1 MNPAHRALRDATA
14 PAHERVDAA
23 FGGFDLTDRD
33 SYAAFLRAHAEAFLP
48 IEAALDAA
56 GAERIIDDWEN
67 RKRGHLIREDLA
79 MLGARLPH
87 PFASSAVEKPAPA
100 DRFST
105 SLETNGAI
113 AGTLYVLEGSRL
125 GGKFLARKL
134 PPGFPRAYLDAD
146 QVSGN
151 WRKLLDRLDTILYQP
166 AELAAAIDAAQAAF
180 DAFERSGT
188 RWLKDISCPN
198 ANSKST

>member
-1 MNPAHRALRDATA
+1 MNAAHKALRDATA
-14 PAHERVDAA
+14 PAHDRVDAA
-23 FGGFDLTDRD
+23 FGGFDLTDRE

-48 IEAALDAA
+48 IEAALEAA
-56 GAERIIDDWEN
+56 GVERLIDDWPE

-79 MLGARLPH
+79 FLNVRLPDAFGG
-87 PFASSAVEKPAPA
+87 PPPVLDTDA
-100 DRFST
+100 
-105 SLETNGAI
+105 AI
-113 AGTLYVLEGSRL
+113 AGMLYVLEGSRL

-146 QVSGN
+146 QPSGN

-180 DAFERSGT
+180 DAFERSGN

-198 ANSKST
+198 ANSKSI

>member
-1 MNPAHRALRDATA
+1 MNPAHKALRDATA
-14 PAHERVDAA
+14 TAHERVDAA
-23 FGGFDLTDRD
+23 FGGFDLTGRD

-48 IEAALDAA
+48 IEAALEAA
-56 GAERIIDDWEN
+56 GVERLIDDWPE

-79 MLGARLPH
+79 MLGARL
-87 PFASSAVEKPAPA
+87 APDEA
-100 DRFST
+100 GIPVRIDT
-105 SLETNGAI
+105 HEAI

-125 GGKFLARKL
+125 GGKFLARRL

-146 QVSGN
+146 QPSGN

-188 RWLKDISCPN
+188 RWLKDITCPN
-198 ANSKST
+198 AISKST